1 MHFFRIFPHE
11 IFKDSL
17 KVLNKKL
24 KFGQKISLDFCL
36 YTPSKCPTKNSPA
49 CKNKKKL
56 VQKSNIFYVDQGVKS
71 RFPFISKIGGSI
83 KYSCHSLISELS
95 FSTFNL
101 ICGFAQSHDLTPG
114 YVFIGPGSA
123 LALSSSKKSE
133 KVTKLSPKS
142 CMKTPKT
149 M

>member
-1 MHFFRIFPHE
+1 MHFSLYFPYENFKNPLKLLNKKFELAQKLVDFSMHFFRIFPHE
-11 IFKDSL
+11 IFKDPL

-101 ICGFAQSHDLTPG
+101 ICGFA
-114 YVFIGPGSA
+114 
-123 LALSSSKKSE
+123 
-133 KVTKLSPKS
+133 
-142 CMKTPKT
+142 
-149 M
+149 